1 VLKNQLFTKK
11 FPFLFCQF
19 KIISYLCT
27 IKQIKGDKDMVEAK
41 LRVEMLENRIGSKN
55 PFYGST
61 MVKNVVEN
69 ILIHEYDKRPN
80 NTIAPCGVYA
90 TIAIDSVITLCEGEA
105 PLKTKK
111 VLDIKVD
118 RHYFDHEGSD
128 GYLAFF
134 SIEEK
139 TYELWV
145 HFEGKHITNITL
157 SEWLQSG
164 DFEDGGNADNI
175 YSAKAFTTIEILES

>member
-1 VLKNQLFTKK
+1 
-11 FPFLFCQF
+11 
-19 KIISYLCT
+19 
-27 IKQIKGDKDMVEAK
+27 MVEAK
-41 LRVEMLENRIGSKN
+41 LRVEMTETRNGSKN
-55 PFYGST
+55 PFYGNT
-61 MVKNVVEN
+61 MVKKVVED
-69 ILIHEYDKRPN
+69 IFIHDFDKRN
-80 NTIAPCGVYA
+80 DIAPCGVYA
-90 TIAIDSVITLCEGEA
+90 TIAIDSVITLGEGDE

-111 VLDIKVD
+111 VFNIKVD
-118 RHYFDHEGSD
+118 KRYFDHESSD

-145 HFEGKHITNITL
+145 RFEGKHITNITL

-164 DFEDGGNADNI
+164 DFENGDNADNI